1 MHFLEKELNQ
11 LIQFWDEEP
20 DALHALRSSAF
31 KQYKEVGLP
40 NRKWEGWQFTDFSA
54 LEKTSYRLASTVDIP
69 PVPATLPTI
78 ANCNRILI
86 INGHFQENLSVLP
99 DKVSVQTLQQHMRPI
114 QKFLISRWLTIQIH
128 FTI

>member
-20 DALHALRSSAF
+20 DALHTLRSSAF

-54 LEKTSYRLASTVDIP
+54 LEKTSYRLASPVDIP
-69 PVPATLPTI
+69 PVPETQPTI

-86 INGHFQENLSVLP
+86 INGHFQEN
-99 DKVSVQTLQQHMRPI
+99 
-114 QKFLISRWLTIQIH
+114 
-128 FTI
+128 